1 MSHSMLK
8 GLIICLII
16 EPYLLV
22 SELSQNFYSY
32 ILTICIQV
40 FLKVLKTNFQTFLAG
55 VVTKWG
61 VEWMAMVFENV
72 YGYAM
77 FWQIFLYW

>member
-1 MSHSMLK
+1 M
-8 GLIICLII
+8 IILHTSILMFL
-16 EPYLLV
+16 EN
-22 SELSQNFYSY
+22 NFR
-32 ILTICIQV
+32 I
-40 FLKVLKTNFQTFLAG
+40 FFAG